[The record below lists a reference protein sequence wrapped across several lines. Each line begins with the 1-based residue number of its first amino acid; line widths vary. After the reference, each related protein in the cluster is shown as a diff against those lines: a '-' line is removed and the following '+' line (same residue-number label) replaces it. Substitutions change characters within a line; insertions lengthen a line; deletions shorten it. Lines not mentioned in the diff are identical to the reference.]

1 MKQQLVEDSATDQL
15 ELEVW
20 DHNVRVVP
28 TAALISIIVDGST
41 DVSLATATIT
51 STGVCTYV
59 PGATVLADLAEDA
72 VAEWKLTIAG
82 ETKYF
87 RQMFDIVLRPLH
99 PAVTDEDLISEC
111 AQLQEYRY
119 MVSGLADSGDTVSLT
134 SILLKEYQDNH
145 FQGGTLEIVDGA
157 CAGEKQRIAG
167 NISATGTISIEASL
181 STTITS
187 ASRFVARRTYQREI
201 DRAWDDVQA
210 MIQSKGYRPALI
222 MNSEDIRPVH
232 LYWTLVKVCRNLSRS
247 PEDIWWRRADTF
259 DSEFQSRSGMLKFNY
274 DSNEDAWPDSHKSF
288 RPALR
293 R

>member
-28 TAALISIIVDGST
+28 TAALISIIVGAST
-41 DVSLATATIT
+41 EVSLATATI
-51 STGVCTYV
+51 SATGVCTYV

-82 ETKYF
+82 EPKYF

-111 AQLQEYRY
+111 AQLQEYKY
-119 MVSGLADSGDTVSLT
+119 MASGLAESGTSVSLT
-134 SILLKEYQDNH
+134 SILLKEYADNH

-157 CAGEKQRIAG
+157 CAGEKQRISG
-167 NISATGTISIEASL
+167 NVSSTGTVTLDTSL
-181 STTITS
+181 STTIDTT
-187 ASRFVARRTYQREI
+187 SRFVARRTYQREI
-201 DRAWDDVQA
+201 DRAWEDVQA
-210 MIQSKGYRPALI
+210 MIQSKGYRPALV

-232 LYWTLVKVCRNLSRS
+232 LFWTLVKVCRNLSRS
-247 PEDIWWRRADTF
+247 PEDIWWKRAETF
-259 DSEFQSRSGMLKFNY
+259 DGEFQSRSGMLKFNY
-274 DSNEDAWPDSHKSF
+274 DSNEDDWPDAHKSF
-288 RPALR
+288 RPSFR